1 MRSGGPVV
9 RAVAKAGTQAGTHLH
24 CTCRAGVPPH
34 SRPPP
39 HPTHPDAERVHLLQA
54 SRHGLCA
61 ELCRLE
67 LSHLAAQALILLR
80 QGRAGAAGRVEQ
92 CKGNQSVCIGKY
104 AGTTIGGV
112 GVESESRL
120 KSQSLRATPAHSSH
134 PAHPPTY
141 FQPPAHPPTHP
152 PTRPPTSILR
162 VASWPSRI
170 SSLRSMAVAS
180 SHRAVSSLP
189 WPPPLLLPLAAGA
202 AAEAG
207 GWRACCS
214 RDCSEARQG
223 KGQQHAWGTGVRGW
237 EVQLRGRRGGTGGS
251 RSATAT
257 VVLM

>member
-152 PTRPPTSILR
+152 PPHLHLAFVLLAQPDQLAAQHGSGLLPQSR
-162 VASWPSRI
+162 VVPALAAAAAAAIGGWGGC
-170 SSLRSMAVAS
+170 RSGRLA
-180 SHRAVSSLP
+180 R
-189 WPPPLLLPLAAGA
+189 LLLPRLQRSKAGQGA
-202 AAEAG
+202 AACVG
-207 GWRACCS
+207 HR
-214 RDCSEARQG
+214 
-223 KGQQHAWGTGVRGW
+223 GQR
-237 EVQLRGRRGGTGGS
+237 LGGS
-251 RSATAT
+251 AEGETWWHRRFAQRNSYRSTN
-257 VVLM
+257 VV